1 MAYTAYRVLRA
12 PIDKIEDL
20 MTAAIADGWQPLGT
34 LVLGTLVLTTP
45 DTNMVYQ
52 AIVKGSAESQALDTL
67 EGRVTALE
75 LAQVPTP

>member
-52 AIVKGSAESQALDTL
+52 AIV
-67 EGRVTALE
+67 
-75 LAQVPTP
+75 